1 MALLT
6 VEEVAANLK
15 ISPKIIRKW
24 LRDGI
29 MPGVKLGRVWRIDEK
44 DLEEFI
50 QRSKKRE
57 Y

>member
-6 VEEVAANLK
+6 VEEVASNLK

-24 LRDGI
+24 LRDGMLSGI
-29 MPGVKLGRVWRIDEK
+29 KLGRVWRIDEK

-50 QRSKKRE
+50 QRSKKGK
-57 Y
+57 